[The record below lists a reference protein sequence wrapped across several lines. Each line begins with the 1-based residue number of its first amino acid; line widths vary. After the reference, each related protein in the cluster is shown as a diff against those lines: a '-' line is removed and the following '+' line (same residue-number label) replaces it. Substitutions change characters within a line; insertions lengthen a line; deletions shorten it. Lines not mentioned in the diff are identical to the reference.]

1 MGCCVG
7 RKNDALINKNIVVN
21 IEQNENNDLTTSSNE
36 LSKDKDKTS
45 KKSDSLKK
53 SKFIQKNDEENKSP
67 ITIRVK
73 NIKNIEDISAEKVRK
88 TYKNLKLFTM
98 DEVKNSHKFFS

>member
-1 MGCCVG
+1 MM
-7 RKNDALINKNIVVN
+7 
-21 IEQNENNDLTTSSNE
+21 
-36 LSKDKDKTS
+36 
-45 KKSDSLKK
+45 
-53 SKFIQKNDEENKSP
+53 NKSP

-88 TYKNLKLFTM
+88 TYKNLKLFTI

>member
-7 RKNDALINKNIVVN
+7 IKNDALINKNIVVN

-88 TYKNLKLFTM
+88 TYKNLKLFTI

>member
-1 MGCCVG
+1 MGCCVVI
-7 RKNDALINKNIVVN
+7 KNDALINKNIVVN

-53 SKFIQKNDEENKSP
+53 SKFIPKNDE
-67 ITIRVK
+67 
-73 NIKNIEDISAEKVRK
+73 
-88 TYKNLKLFTM
+88 
-98 DEVKNSHKFFS
+98 